1 MLHAEDVR
9 TVSKTIG
16 LNPIARPA
24 ATTWQ
29 ATVTRDH
36 HDFGRRAA
44 RYHARSGASMPC
56 SPGKSTRVPEPAV
69 QAGTVTAATAGTL
82 HWPT

>member
-16 LNPIARPA
+16 LNPTARPA
-24 ATTWQ
+24 AATWQ

-36 HDFGRRAA
+36 RDFGRRAA
-44 RYHARSGASMPC
+44 SLLMTHSGNP
-56 SPGKSTRVPEPAV
+56 
-69 QAGTVTAATAGTL
+69 
-82 HWPT
+82 

>member
-16 LNPIARPA
+16 LNPTARPA

-29 ATVTRDH
+29 ATVTRDITISAGEPPATTP
-36 HDFGRRAA
+36 GRRF
-44 RYHARSGASMPC
+44 
-56 SPGKSTRVPEPAV
+56 
-69 QAGTVTAATAGTL
+69 
-82 HWPT
+82 